1 MLKELKELGITQQLV
16 ATKMGVT
23 RQQVGLW
30 FTGANMPSAKNVIR
44 LADALTALTGKKYSP
59 AKVFT
64 RLTEL
69 NKNSQK
75 AKKGAR
81 NETNQ
86 G

>member
-1 MLKELKELGITQQLV
+1 MVTELKKIGVTQAMI
-16 ATKMGVT
+16 ATKMGIS

-30 FTGANMPSAKNVIR
+30 FTGVNMPNANNIIK
-44 LADALTALTGKKYSP
+44 LADALTELTGNKYSP

-64 RLTEL
+64 LLTEL

-75 AKKGAR
+75 AKRGAQ

-86 G
+86 S